1 MDTTNR
7 AAAIESCEVILRK
20 DYEYNQ
26 EKGIWPTINRRIEG
40 LLARTNELADVYV
53 ELHGSLGE
61 DYRAL
66 KSFFDVLNHTVYSW
80 NPEKIKE
87 ARQDREKLTD
97 LNIQIAEASK
107 LLSDLIS
114 RRTEVQERSSFRSDT
129 YYHIIDVVKEA
140 AESNGL
146 FSSHIEEKLENLT
159 YQYDLKY
166 WPSISEVISAVG
178 VNAQAATTVARS
190 PAASAAT
197 DARRPGLSDFL
208 RAFEAALDE
217 NRVRRHG
224 FIPNKFSMSNNSTA
238 SLINCAFELE
248 VDDLIDGSFVKRFR
262 QRERERK
269 ASQLK
274 VD

>member
-1 MDTTNR
+1 MDTTSR
-7 AAAIESCEVILRK
+7 AAAIESCESILRK
-20 DYEYNQ
+20 EYQYNK
-26 EKGIWPTINRRIEG
+26 EKEIWSTINKRIEG

-53 ELHGSLGE
+53 ELRGSLGE

-66 KSFFDVLNHTVYSW
+66 KSFFDVLNLTVYSW
-80 NPEKIKE
+80 NPGKIKD
-87 ARQDREKLTD
+87 ARQDREQLTD
-97 LNIQIAEASK
+97 LNIRIVEAAK

-114 RRTEVQERSSFRSDT
+114 RRTEVQEISSFRSDT
-129 YYHIIDVVKEA
+129 YYHVIDVVRDA

-146 FSSHIEEKLENLT
+146 FSSHVEGKLENLT

-166 WPSISEVISAVG
+166 WPSISEVVSAIG
-178 VNAQAATTVARS
+178 ANAQAATTVARS

-224 FIPNKFSMSNNSTA
+224 FIPNKFSVSNNSTA
-238 SLINCAFELE
+238 SLINCALELE

-269 ASQLK
+269 VGQVK